1 MLIFRGISPKTQSPA
16 RRAISIGNFDGV
28 HRGHQ
33 ALIRQV
39 KAAAEQHHLRSAI
52 VTFEPHPKAF
62 FNPLNAPGRI
72 QCLRDKATALADMGI
87 DELWILPFRQSLAQ
101 LSAED
106 FMQQFLHQTLQT
118 AVIVVGDDFCFGAKR
133 RGNFD
138 LLNAASA
145 QYQWQVQRLHTVLVN
160 NDRASSS
167 TLRQALQA
175 GDIAKAADL
184 MGRAY
189 TLSGHVIHGKKL
201 GRELGFPT
209 LNIPVPKSLV
219 LSGIFVV
226 SVHGLAATPLPAVAS
241 LGRRP
246 TVDHAGQLLLEVHC
260 LDWSGDGYGQVVS
273 VEFHQKLR
281 DEAHYNDLVT
291 MTRQIQQDAQDAR
304 DYFAHHVH

>member
-1 MLIFRGISPKTQSPA
+1 MLIFRGISPKTQSPS
-16 RRAISIGNFDGV
+16 RRAVSIGNFDGV

-33 ALIRQV
+33 ALIDRV
-39 KAAAEQHHLRSAI
+39 KAAAQAHQLRSAI

-62 FNPLNAPGRI
+62 FNPQNAPGRI
-72 QCLRDKATALADMGI
+72 QCLRDKAAALAGLGI

-101 LSAED
+101 MSAED
-106 FMQQFLHQTLQT
+106 FMQRFLKDTLQC
-118 AVIVVGDDFCFGAKR
+118 AVIVTGDDFCFGAKR
-133 RGNFD
+133 RGNFE
-138 LLNAASA
+138 LLEAAGA
-145 QYQWQVQRLHTVLVN
+145 QHQWRAERVHTVLVN

-167 TLRQALQA
+167 TLIQALQG
-175 GDIAKAADL
+175 GDIAKASDL

-201 GRELGFPT
+201 GRDLGFPT

-246 TVDHAGQLLLEVHC
+246 TVEHAGQLLLEVHC
-260 LDWSGDGYGQVVS
+260 LDWSGNGYGRVVS

-281 DEAHYNDLVT
+281 DEAHYTDLAV
-291 MTRQIQQDAQDAR
+291 MTQQIQQDAQDAR
-304 DYFAHHVH
+304 DYFAHYVH